1 MILISLLG
9 MDIYQAEALS
19 KKLHKPLVEAFA
31 CDEDELNF
39 YAPSSFIIHDGV
51 EQTAYRI
58 EVIVRAPY
66 EYQEHEKE
74 VVDILL
80 KFLDEVAVHQHIVFN
95 YFDEEHE
102 YIRIQDD
109 YPTYMTETNT
119 VKTDADNHDEDEKTE
134 EEMYDEPYYGDIIS
148 EFDEYIKEHP
158 DATDKEVYEVLSG
171 IREKV
176 TAEHHK
182 SKKES

>member
-1 MILISLLG
+1 
-9 MDIYQAEALS
+9 
-19 KKLHKPLVEAFA
+19 
-31 CDEDELNF
+31 
-39 YAPSSFIIHDGV
+39 
-51 EQTAYRI
+51 
-58 EVIVRAPY
+58 
-66 EYQEHEKE
+66 
-74 VVDILL
+74 
-80 KFLDEVAVHQHIVFN
+80 
-95 YFDEEHE
+95 
-102 YIRIQDD
+102 
-109 YPTYMTETNT
+109 MTETNT

-134 EEMYDEPYYGDIIS
+134 EQMYDEPYYGDIIS